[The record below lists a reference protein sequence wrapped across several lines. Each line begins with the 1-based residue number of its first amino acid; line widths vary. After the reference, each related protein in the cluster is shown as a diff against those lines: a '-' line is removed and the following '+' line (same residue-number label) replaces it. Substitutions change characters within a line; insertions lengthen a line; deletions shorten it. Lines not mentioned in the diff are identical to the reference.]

1 MNITEKRQQ
10 FRSLHEAGCF
20 VLPNPWDIGS
30 ARYFEHVGFKALAT
44 TSAGLAWTRGK
55 LDGKMSL
62 RQILGHV
69 KEMSQATT
77 LPLNV
82 DFENGFAAGG
92 DRLADNLRRCAEA
105 GACGISVEDNA
116 GKKLYSF
123 EDAVER
129 IKVSVKALEGT
140 GVTLVARSEGILN
153 DWADMAE
160 TIRRLKA
167 FAEAGADCL
176 YAPGL
181 TKVDQVR
188 EVVAACAPKP
198 VNVLVYTPDF
208 TVAQLTELGV
218 RRISVGAALAKV
230 GWEAVMRSA
239 RQIYHGGH
247 FESFAP
253 LKDMQKMSDIFK

>member
-1 MNITEKRQQ
+1 MTITDKRQQ
-10 FRSLHEAGCF
+10 FRQLHQEGCF
-20 VLPNPWDIGS
+20 VIPNPWDIGS

-44 TSAGLAWTRGK
+44 TSAGFAWAHGK
-55 LDGKMSL
+55 LDSKMSL
-62 RQILGHV
+62 RQVLKHV
-69 KEMSQATT
+69 KEMAEATR

-82 DFENGFAAGG
+82 DFENGFASGG
-92 DRLADNLRRCAEA
+92 DKLAENLRRCADA

-129 IKVSVKALEGT
+129 VKVSVKALQGT
-140 GVTLVARSEGILN
+140 GVTVVARSEGILTE
-153 DWADMAE
+153 WADMAE

-167 FAEAGADCL
+167 FAAAGADCL

-181 TKVDQVR
+181 TNVDQVR

-198 VNVLVYTPDF
+198 VNVLVYTNDF
-208 TVAQLTELGV
+208 TVSQLADLGV

-247 FESFAP
+247 FESFAT
-253 LKDMQKMSDIFK
+253 LKDVKMSEVFK